1 MKTYIL
7 MVSTKFP
14 SGNIKHDKPTGFVE
28 KIKAEVKIHTIRQNF
43 PLWKKRFVEIEAG
56 KATLSIRVWS
66 GKPYRSKQVEVFAL
80 DRKDGIGVQGLYFDS
95 NNLLESFVSHE
106 DSESK
111 YQTYISP
118 VQLAINDGLNFAE
131 FQNWFKDRDLLNE
144 PMAIIHFTKFRY

>member
-1 MKTYIL
+1 

-14 SGNIKHDKPTGFVE
+14 AGNIKHGKPTGFIE
-28 KIKAEVKIHTIRQNF
+28 KIKAEAKIHTIRQNF
-43 PLWKKRFVEIEAG
+43 PLWKNRFVEIEAG
-56 KATLSIRVWS
+56 EAVLSVRVWA
-66 GKPYRSKQVEVFAL
+66 GKPYRSKQIEVFTF
-80 DRKDGIGVQGLYFDS
+80 DSTDGIGVQGLYFDS

-131 FQNWFKDRDLLNE
+131 FQNWFKGCDLNE

>member
-1 MKTYIL
+1 

-14 SGNIKHDKPTGFVE
+14 DGNLKHGKPTGFVE

-43 PLWKKRFVEIEAG
+43 QLWKKRLIEIEAG
-56 KATLSIRVWS
+56 NAVLSVRIWAE
-66 GKPYRSKQVEVFAL
+66 KPYRSKQVEVFRF
-80 DRKDGIGVQGLYFDS
+80 DKSDEIGVQGLYFDS
-95 NNLLESFVSHE
+95 NNLLEAFVSHE

-118 VQLAINDGLNFAE
+118 VRLAFNDGLNFAE
-131 FQNWFKDRDLLNE
+131 FQNWFKGYDLNE